1 MPVAVY
7 RGKGDIA
14 LDEKPVPAPAAGE
27 VLVEVSHCGV
37 CGTDIHMVLEGWGR
51 PGTVGGHEWSGRIAA
66 VGPEVQGW
74 AVGDAVVG
82 GELVGCGACRMCA
95 TARPSLCERRPPVT
109 GDGHDGAFA
118 QFIVT
123 AAAGLVSVGDGVP
136 LRNAAL
142 TEPLAVA
149 MHAVTQAAVG
159 PGDRVLVTGAGPIG
173 LLAVAALRARG
184 IEDVAVSEPAKGR
197 RERALAVGAS
207 SALEPADL
215 DRPLMPMDLVDAPT
229 DAVLECSGHV
239 EAMEAGLTQ
248 LRRGGR
254 LVLVGTGMSTPRF
267 DNNRILLNELAIT
280 GAYNYDAGGFAAAI
294 DLIASGRL
302 PVDLLIEPNDVP
314 LTGLLDAMHKLAA
327 GELAAKVLVVPNA
340 DRKGSS

>member
-14 LDEKPVPAPAAGE
+14 LDEKPVPEPAAGE

-51 PGTVGGHEWSGRIAA
+51 PGIVGGHEWSGRIAA
-66 VGPEVQGW
+66 VGPAVDGW

-82 GELVGCGACRMCA
+82 GELVGCGACRMCESE
-95 TARPSLCERRPPVT
+95 RPSLCERRPPVT

-118 QFIVT
+118 EFLVT
-123 AAAGLVSVGDGVP
+123 AAAGLVLVDEGVP

-159 PGDRVLVTGAGPIG
+159 RGDRVLVTGAGPIG
-173 LLAVAALRARG
+173 LLAVAALGARG
-184 IEDVAVSEPAKGR
+184 IDEVVVSEPAPQR

-207 SALEPADL
+207 QAVDPADL
-215 DRPLMPMDLVDAPT
+215 DVPLMPMDLVGEPV
-229 DAVLECSGHV
+229 DAVLECSGRA
-239 EAMEAGLTQ
+239 EAMEAGLAQ
-248 LRRGGR
+248 LRGGGR
-254 LVLVGTGMSTPRF
+254 LVLVGTGMSAPRL
-267 DNNRILLNELAIT
+267 DNNRILLNELVVT
-280 GAYNYDAGGFAAAI
+280 GAYNYDGGGFAAAL
-294 DLIASGRL
+294 DLIASGRV
-302 PVDLLIEPNDVP
+302 PIDLLIEPDDVP
-314 LTGLLDAMHKLAA
+314 LTGLLDAMHKLAE
-327 GELAAKVLVVPNA
+327 GKLAAKVLVVPQ
-340 DRKGSS
+340 R